1 MTTKEAYLR
10 LQPALQE
17 VFDLEAENVVKLHSV
32 VAEDASPVKSP
43 LYILELP
50 EQDSP
55 DEPPEERVALKE
67 PAWVLLLQGEQ
78 LTSGGPDQGQA
89 VLHAPHLERNN
100 EYRQDAS
107 SHARLM
113 KRCQLTSTSRGTKF
127 SDRNVASVR
136 DHSQSYVS
144 GHS

>member
-78 LTSGGPDQGQA
+78 LTSGRPDQGQA
-89 VLHAPHLERNN
+89 VLHAPHLERMNMKPS
-100 EYRQDAS
+100 QDPGS
-107 SHARLM
+107 LSPARLGN
-113 KRCQLTSTSRGTKF
+113 LNSVI
-127 SDRNVASVR
+127 VASVR
-136 DHSQSYVS
+136 DHSQ
-144 GHS
+144 